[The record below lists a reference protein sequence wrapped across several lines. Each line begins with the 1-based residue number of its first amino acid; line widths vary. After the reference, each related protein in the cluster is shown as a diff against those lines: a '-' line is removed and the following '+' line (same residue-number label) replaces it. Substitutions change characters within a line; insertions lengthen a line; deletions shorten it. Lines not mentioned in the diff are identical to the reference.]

1 MIHIPLNSY
10 DLGQTSVVEE
20 KLKQEERTISI
31 SIEKD
36 EVGSK
41 IKDLEKDIRTLQTQK
56 DNRSRKLDDY
66 NKIAQN
72 IKFSTNTSETIIII
86 NMIM

>member
-1 MIHIPLNSY
+1 MLQLEKSKETAVYWFAKKGVELGEKELEKCKEELQRLN
-10 DLGQTSVVEE
+10 DELTELRNKEE

-41 IKDLEKDIRTLQTQK
+41 IKEF
-56 DNRSRKLDDY
+56 RKR
-66 NKIAQN
+66 N
-72 IKFSTNTSETIIII
+72 
-86 NMIM
+86 